1 MTNYAPD
8 VILECSLNAR
18 DLGGIPAADGLRVQS
33 GRLIR
38 SGELSRLSP
47 NDERYLRSIGL
58 HTVID
63 LRTDNERELKSD
75 RQIDGVLYMHLP
87 VIEGLLPGI
96 TRESIEDPYKA
107 FSRPDYA
114 EKLGSNGFAVMR
126 SLYPLLVESDSAI
139 KNYSRFFRLLESS
152 EQGAV
157 LWHCAMGKDRAGI
170 ASALILHVL
179 GASMDSIV
187 EDYLLTGTRCAD
199 EIRSAT
205 EACREFTN
213 DDRVIESV
221 YWLNTTSEEYLAA
234 AFDTM
239 VRMCGSVD
247 EYIRQKLGVTEER
260 KQRLRRNYLI

>member
-1 MTNYAPD
+1 MTNYAPE

-18 DLGGIPAADGLRVQS
+18 DLGGIPAAEGLRVQS

-107 FSRPDYA
+107 FSRP
-114 EKLGSNGFAVMR
+114 
-126 SLYPLLVESDSAI
+126 
-139 KNYSRFFRLLESS
+139 
-152 EQGAV
+152 
-157 LWHCAMGKDRAGI
+157 
-170 ASALILHVL
+170 
-179 GASMDSIV
+179 
-187 EDYLLTGTRCAD
+187 
-199 EIRSAT
+199 
-205 EACREFTN
+205 CREARLKRLCRYALT
-213 DDRVIESV
+213 VP
-221 YWLNTTSEEYLAA
+221 AA
-234 AFDTM
+234 
-239 VRMCGSVD
+239 RR
-247 EYIRQKLGVTEER
+247 ERQRNKKL
-260 KQRLRRNYLI
+260 QPLFPPA

>member
-1 MTNYAPD
+1 
-8 VILECSLNAR
+8 
-18 DLGGIPAADGLRVQS
+18 
-33 GRLIR
+33 
-38 SGELSRLSP
+38 
-47 NDERYLRSIGL
+47 
-58 HTVID
+58 
-63 LRTDNERELKSD
+63 
-75 RQIDGVLYMHLP
+75 MHLP

-170 ASALILHVL
+170 ASALILYVL

-187 EDYLLTGTRCAD
+187 EDYLLTGTRCAE

>member
-1 MTNYAPD
+1 MTNYAPE

-18 DLGGIPAADGLRVQS
+18 DLGGIPAAEGLRVQS

-114 EKLGSNGFAVMR
+114 EKLGSKGFAVMR

-170 ASALILHVL
+170 ASALILYVL

-187 EDYLLTGTRCAD
+187 EDYLLTGTRCAE

-221 YWLNTTSEEYLAA
+221 YWLNTTSEEYIAA

>member
-1 MTNYAPD
+1 MTNYAPE

-18 DLGGIPAADGLRVQS
+18 DLGGIPAAEGLRVQS

-114 EKLGSNGFAVMR
+114 EELGSNGFAVMR

-170 ASALILHVL
+170 ASALILYVL

-187 EDYLLTGTRCAD
+187 EDYLLTGTRCAE

>member
-1 MTNYAPD
+1 MTNYAPE

-47 NDERYLRSIGL
+47 RDERYLRSIGL

-75 RQIDGVLYMHLP
+75 RQVDGVLYMHLP

-114 EKLGSNGFAVMR
+114 EKLGPNGFAVMR
-126 SLYPLLVESDSAI
+126 SLYPLLIESESAI

-179 GASMDSIV
+179 GASMDSIT
-187 EDYLLTGTRCAD
+187 EDYLLTGTRCAE

-205 EACREFTN
+205 EACREFT
-213 DDRVIESV
+213 DDERVIESI

-234 AFDTM
+234 AFDAM

-247 EYIRQKLGVTEER
+247 DYIQQKLGVTEER

>member
-1 MTNYAPD
+1 MTNYAPE

-18 DLGGIPAADGLRVQS
+18 DLGGIPAAEGLRVQS

-47 NDERYLRSIGL
+47 NDERYLRGIGL

-96 TRESIEDPYKA
+96 TRESIEDPYKS

-170 ASALILHVL
+170 ASALILYVL

-187 EDYLLTGTRCAD
+187 EDYLLTGTRCAE

>member
-1 MTNYAPD
+1 MTNYAPE

-18 DLGGIPAADGLRVQS
+18 DLGGIPAAEGLRVQS

-114 EKLGSNGFAVMR
+114 EKLSSNGFAVMR

-170 ASALILHVL
+170 ASALILYVL

-187 EDYLLTGTRCAD
+187 EDYLLTGTRCAE

>member
-1 MTNYAPD
+1 MTNYAPE

-18 DLGGIPAADGLRVQS
+18 DLGGIPAAEGLRVQS

-114 EKLGSNGFAVMR
+114 ATLGSNGFAVMR
-126 SLYPLLVESDSAI
+126 SLYPLLVETESAI
-139 KNYSRFFRLLESS
+139 RNYSRFFRLLESS

-170 ASALILHVL
+170 ASALILYVL

-187 EDYLLTGTRCAD
+187 EDYLLTGTRCAE

-221 YWLNTTSEEYLAA
+221 YWLNTTSEEYIAA

>member
-1 MTNYAPD
+1 MTNYAPE

-18 DLGGIPAADGLRVQS
+18 DLGGIPAAEGLRVQS

-96 TRESIEDPYKA
+96 TRESLEDPYKS

-170 ASALILHVL
+170 ASALILYVL

-187 EDYLLTGTRCAD
+187 EDYLLTGTRCAE

>member
-1 MTNYAPD
+1 MTNYAPE

-18 DLGGIPAADGLRVQS
+18 DLGGIPAAEGLRVQS

-114 EKLGSNGFAVMR
+114 EKLVSNGFAVMR

-170 ASALILHVL
+170 ASALILYVL

-187 EDYLLTGTRCAD
+187 EDYLLTGTRCAE

>member
-1 MTNYAPD
+1 MTNYAPE

-18 DLGGIPAADGLRVQS
+18 DLGGIPAAEGLRVQS

-126 SLYPLLVESDSAI
+126 SASEMTASLAPLKSFAVPSGFSPMTAETQRMTAI
-139 KNYSRFFRLLESS
+139 ISKVRSRTL
-152 EQGAV
+152 
-157 LWHCAMGKDRAGI
+157 
-170 ASALILHVL
+170 
-179 GASMDSIV
+179 
-187 EDYLLTGTRCAD
+187 
-199 EIRSAT
+199 
-205 EACREFTN
+205 RE
-213 DDRVIESV
+213 
-221 YWLNTTSEEYLAA
+221 
-234 AFDTM
+234 
-239 VRMCGSVD
+239 
-247 EYIRQKLGVTEER
+247 
-260 KQRLRRNYLI
+260 